1 MIDGRDCLRD
11 ENGGAET
18 IDKERDPYCAIRGRA
33 CSARSIASDDKLPS
47 SLRPVWKNPTLIHFL
62 AFIHVISDF
71 MLLAIITLNA
81 RRVKDGSREGNEDKK
96 TASGCIRTSIKA
108 MKNMLLKE

>member
-1 MIDGRDCLRD
+1 
-11 ENGGAET
+11 
-18 IDKERDPYCAIRGRA
+18 
-33 CSARSIASDDKLPS
+33 
-47 SLRPVWKNPTLIHFL
+47 
-62 AFIHVISDF
+62 

-96 TASGCIRTSIKA
+96 TASGCIQTSIKA